1 MATPSKAT
9 ANNKQGVTRHRVRQS
24 IEDRICNGNYA
35 PGSRLVQQQLAE
47 EFSVSQT
54 VVREALFELASV
66 GLISLDDHKGAYVTE
81 LSKEMLFQAYD
92 VREVL
97 EGLAVRQ
104 CCEHASR
111 ANIRELAELAEQI
124 DRFGKENRLDEMAR
138 LDRVFHKYLIS
149 FSANEILQ
157 RLTKV
162 ITVLSK
168 ALWIGEEANEIPSH
182 HLDHMAIVAAIGEN
196 DPDEAERL
204 IRKHVRTGKNRIKE
218 AIEVK
223 HDAPRWI
230 K

>member
-1 MATPSKAT
+1 MATTSRTT
-9 ANNKQGVTRHRVRQS
+9 ANGRPGVSRHRVRQR
-24 IEDRICNGNYA
+24 IEERICNGNYA

-47 EFSVSQT
+47 EFRVSQT

-92 VREVL
+92 VREML

-111 ANIRELAELAEQI
+111 ANIKELAALAEQI
-124 DRFGKENRLDEMAR
+124 DRLGQEKRLSEMAQ
-138 LDRVFHKYLIS
+138 LDRTFHQYLIS
-149 FSANEILQ
+149 FSANEVLQ

-168 ALWIGEEANEIPSH
+168 ALWIGEDADEIPRH
-182 HLDHMAIVAAIGEN
+182 HLDHMAVVTAIAEN
-196 DPDEAERL
+196 NPDEAERL
-204 IRKHVRTGKNRIKE
+204 IREHVRRGKARIKRAVE
-218 AIEVK
+218 AS
-223 HDAPRWI
+223 HGGPQWI
-230 K
+230 R